1 MANQNVTF
9 DVASGAPYAVNLNIY
24 GGANFSDK
32 FTITNP
38 NGSAFRMDT
47 GAGSTPMSPVN
58 WDASAAMSKSVAVGA
73 TLGVTQAFTV
83 GFTSARD
90 GVITLSLT
98 TTQTRNLKPGR
109 YVYDILVSSGSTV
122 YNIVNGNVLV
132 NAGIATDP

>member
-24 GGANFSDK
+24 GGATFSDK

-38 NGSAFRMDT
+38 NGSAFRLDT
-47 GAGSTPMSPVN
+47 GSGGDWTG
-58 WDASAAMSKSVAVGA
+58 SAALSKSVAVGA
-73 TLGVTQAFTV
+73 TLGVTTAFSV
-83 GFTSARD
+83 GITSAAG
-90 GVITLSLT
+90 GVITLSLNSAV
-98 TTQTRNLKPGR
+98 TRNLKPGR

>member
-58 WDASAAMSKSVAVGA
+58 WDASAAMSKSVAIGA
-73 TLGVTQAFTV
+73 TLGVTQAFSV

-132 NAGIATDP
+132 NAGIATNP

>member
-1 MANQNVTF
+1 MANQNVTY
-9 DVASGAPYAVNLNIY
+9 DVATGAPYAVNLNIY
-24 GGANFSDK
+24 GGATFSDK

-38 NGSAFRMDT
+38 NGSAFRFDT
-47 GAGSTPMSPVN
+47 GAGSTAGLAVT
-58 WDASAAMSKSVAVGA
+58 WTGSAAISKSVAIGA
-73 TLGVTQAFTV
+73 TLGVTTAFTV

-98 TTQTRNLKPGR
+98 PALTRKLKPGR

-132 NAGIATDP
+132 NAGIATNP

>member
-58 WDASAAMSKSVAVGA
+58 WDASAAMSKSVAIGA
-73 TLGVTQAFTV
+73 TLGITTAFTV
-83 GFTSARD
+83 GFISATD
-90 GVITLSLT
+90 GKLKISLSSGV
-98 TTQTRNLKPGR
+98 TRSLNEGR
-109 YVYDILVSSGSTV
+109 YVYDVIVAAGGTFYTLANGNIYVYNPVSS
-122 YNIVNGNVLV
+122 
-132 NAGIATDP
+132 AP

>member
-38 NGSAFRMDT
+38 NGSAFRLDT
-47 GAGSTPMSPVN
+47 GSSGD
-58 WDASAAMSKSVAVGA
+58 WDASAAMSKSVAIGA

-83 GFTSARD
+83 GITSAAD
-90 GVITLSLT
+90 GVLTLSLN

>member
-24 GGANFSDK
+24 GGATFSDK

-38 NGSAFRMDT
+38 NGSAFRLDT
-47 GAGSTPMSPVN
+47 GDSGN
-58 WDASAAMSKSVAVGA
+58 WTGSAALSKSVAIGA
-73 TLGVTQAFTV
+73 TLGVTTAFTV
-83 GFTSARD
+83 GITSAAG
-90 GVITLSLT
+90 GVITLSLNSAV
-98 TTQTRNLKPGR
+98 TRNLKPGR

>member
-38 NGSAFRMDT
+38 NGTAFRFDT
-47 GAGSTPMSPVN
+47 GAGSTPSSPVE
-58 WDASAAMSKSVAVGA
+58 WSGSAAMSKSVAVGA
-73 TLGVTQAFTV
+73 TLGVTTAFTV

-90 GVITLSLT
+90 GVMTLSLNPAA
-98 TTQTRNLKPGR
+98 TRNLKPGR
-109 YVYDILVSSGSTV
+109 YVYDVLVSSGNTT
-122 YNIVNGNVLV
+122 YNIINGNVLV
-132 NAGIATDP
+132 KAGIATNP

>member
-9 DVASGAPYAVNLNIY
+9 DLASGAPYAVNLNIY

-47 GAGSTPMSPVN
+47 GAGSTPMSPVD
-58 WDASAAMSKSVAVGA
+58 WSASAAMSKSVAVGA
-73 TLGVTQAFTV
+73 TLGVVTTFSV

-98 TTQTRNLKPGR
+98 PAVTRKLKPGR
-109 YVYDILVSSGSTV
+109 YVYDVLVSSGSTTF
-122 YNIVNGNVLV
+122 NIINGDVLV
-132 NAGIATDP
+132 KAGIATDP